1 MKSANIASMI
11 EQKLNSFVQLLVN
24 SLEENSFISL
34 ALINKKDKE
43 ADLKSMKAKVISTKK
58 GDRLSV
64 VYRHTTKDITK
75 NYGFNEVGKI
85 IKEALDNKF
94 FQAELNTTEKDYYF
108 AITGLNIVKIKESD
122 PKTTKLPEKT
132 HNKAKNRLID
142 NEKASY
148 LQELGVLDQ
157 NEKVKNDKQ
166 DKFKQINKFVEIID
180 GLIKDRGFEKE
191 FTAVDMGSGK
201 GYLTFALYDY
211 LSRNHNATI
220 KGIEIREDMVNK
232 CNNIVQNVGF
242 QNLSFHLGSIQDF
255 ELEKVNLLIAL
266 HACDTATDDAIFKGI
281 KAGADI
287 IICAPCCHKQ
297 VRKSMK
303 TENALSYIS
312 KHGILEERQAETLT
326 DTIRSLIL
334 EAHGYKTKVF
344 EFISTSH
351 TPKNVMIIGEKMKQ
365 EDSKSLEKIAEL
377 KKMFGLKNHY
387 LEDLL
392 A

>member
-1 MKSANIASMI
+1 MI

-24 SLEENSFISL
+24 SLEENSFIGL
-34 ALINKKDKE
+34 ALMNKKDKE
-43 ADLKSMKAKVISTKK
+43 SDLKSMKAKVISTKK

-75 NYGFNEVGKI
+75 NYGYDEVEAI
-85 IKEALDNKF
+85 VKEALEHKF
-94 FQAELNTTEKDYYF
+94 FQAELNTTKKDYYF

-122 PKTTKLPEKT
+122 PKTTTIPEKT

-142 NEKASY
+142 NKKASY

-180 GLIKDRGFEKE
+180 GLIKDKGFEKE

-211 LSRNHNATI
+211 LSRNHNASI

-232 CNNIVQNVGF
+232 CNKIAQNVGF
-242 QNLSFHLGSIQDF
+242 ENLSFHLGSIQDF
-255 ELEKVNLLIAL
+255 KLEKVNLLIAL

-281 KAGADI
+281 KAGVDI
-287 IICAPCCHKQ
+287 IVCAPCCQKQ
-297 VRKSMK
+297 VRKSLK
-303 TENALSYIS
+303 TENALSYIT
-312 KHGILEERQAETLT
+312 KHGILEERQAEILT

-344 EFISTSH
+344 EFISTTH
-351 TPKNVMIIGEKMKQ
+351 TPKNVMIIGEKVKQ
-365 EDSKSLEKIAEL
+365 ADSKSLEKVAEL
-377 KKMFGLKNHY
+377 KKLFGLKNHY

-392 A
+392 ASANGPTQ